1 MRCHEAAQAKLNL
14 MPRRTQLAL
23 ALILLLVLAPLASAT
38 CGIQCLAVTP
48 HHPTPNSVSPQ
59 HCVRTSTCCH
69 SSGPAICSTTSASDI
84 TAVLATD
91 TKTPYDTLT
100 LTATALEPLPQNSRT
115 CIRHGID
122 SSPPGELC
130 TAYLTP
136 LRV

>member
-1 MRCHEAAQAKLNL
+1 MHCHEAAQAKLNL

-59 HCVRTSTCCH
+59 HCVRTSTC
-69 SSGPAICSTTSASDI
+69 STTSASDI

-91 TKTPYDTLT
+91 TKTPYDTLA

>member
-1 MRCHEAAQAKLNL
+1 MHCHEAAQAKLNL

-59 HCVRTSTCCH
+59 HCVRAATCCH
-69 SSGPAICSTTSASDI
+69 SSGPAICSATSASDI
-84 TAVLATD
+84 TAVLTTNA
-91 TKTPYDTLT
+91 KAPHDTLS
-100 LTATALEPLPQNSRT
+100 LAAIAAELLPQDGHA
-115 CIRHGID
+115 IAAHGID
-122 SSPPGELC
+122 SSPPGEIC